1 MAGET
6 NPAKNHVAVVKSDV
20 TTYTPAFDGLYVGTT
35 GDVSIIT
42 KPGGTAV
49 VYKAVP
55 GGTFMP
61 VNAHI
66 VRATGTTAADIVG
79 LLSEAF

>member
-6 NPAKNHVAVVKSDV
+6 NPATNHIAVVKSDT
-20 TTYTPAFDGLYVGTT
+20 TTYNPPLDALYVGTT

-42 KPGGTAV
+42 KLGGTAV
-49 VYKAVP
+49 VYKTVP
-55 GGTFMP
+55 AGTFMP
-61 VNAHI
+61 VNAYI

-79 LLSEAF
+79 LISEAF